1 MQFIDLEAQQQRI
14 RPQIDAA
21 IKRVLDH
28 GQYIMGPEVAQ
39 LEKMLA
45 EFVGVKHAI
54 GCSSGTDALLLPLM
68 AYGVGPGDAIFTTP
82 FTFFATCE
90 MIALTGAN
98 PVFVDIDPD
107 TYNIDPVKLED
118 AIARVIVEGRVKPRG
133 IIPVDLYGLPA
144 DYDAIM
150 AIAEKFG
157 LFVIEDA
164 AQAFGATYKGR
175 RAPGLAHVGATSFF
189 PAKPLGC
196 YGDGGA
202 IFTDDDELAD
212 IMRSLVV
219 HGKGGDKYNN
229 VRIGLNARLDT
240 LQAAILI
247 EKLKIYSEEIELRQ
261 KVAWRYT
268 EALGDAVLTIL
279 PPQIPEGYT
288 SVWAQYTIRVQ
299 NRDEEQACLKRAGVP
314 TMVYYV
320 KPIHLLDVM
329 ANLGHVVGD
338 FPVAEEAARTV
349 LSLPFHPYMT
359 AQEVTLISSALTGKA
374 RAKWVG

>member
-1 MQFIDLEAQQQRI
+1 MQFIDLNAQQQRI

-21 IKRVLDH
+21 IQRVLDH
-28 GQYIMGPEVAQ
+28 GQYIMGPEVAE
-39 LEKMLA
+39 LERMLA
-45 EFVGVKHAI
+45 EFVGSRHAI

-68 AYGVGPGDAIFTTP
+68 AYGVGPGDAVFTSP
-82 FTFFATCE
+82 LTFFATCE
-90 MIALTGAN
+90 MIALLGAT
-98 PVFVDIDPD
+98 PVFVDIDPV
-107 TYNIDPVKLED
+107 TFNIDPVKLD
-118 AIARVIVEGRVKPRG
+118 AAIDNVRAEGRLKPRG

-150 AIAEKFG
+150 AIAAKYG

-202 IFTDDDELAD
+202 VFTDDDDLAEV
-212 IMRSLVV
+212 IRSLVV

-229 VRIGLNARLDT
+229 VRVGLNARLDT

-247 EKLKIYSEEIELRQ
+247 EKLRIYQEEIDLRQ
-261 KVAWRYT
+261 EVARHYA
-268 EALGDAVLTIL
+268 EQLNGLAPDIVVPMVPVGC
-279 PPQIPEGYT
+279 E
-288 SVWAQYTIRVQ
+288 SVWAQYTIRCRDRESVQ
-299 NRDEEQACLKRAGVP
+299 EHLKKAGIP

-320 KPIHLLDVM
+320 KPMHLLDAM
-329 ANLGHVVGD
+329 AYLRYQEGD
-338 FPVAEEAARTV
+338 FPVAEGAAGNV
-349 LSLPFHPYMT
+349 LSLPFHPYLENT
-359 AQEVTLISSALTGKA
+359 QIETVAEDLADASGG
-374 RAKWVG
+374 RR

>member
-1 MQFIDLEAQQQRI
+1 MQFIDLNAQQLRI

-28 GQYIMGPEVAQ
+28 GQYIMGPEVGQ

-90 MIALTGAN
+90 MIALTGAT

-107 TYNIDPVKLED
+107 TYNIDPQKLEET
-118 AIARVIVEGRVKPRG
+118 IANFDQRSTVNGEPLTPKG
-133 IIPVDLYGLPA
+133 IIPVDLFGLPA

-150 AIAEKFG
+150 AIAEKHG
-157 LFVIEDA
+157 LFVVEDA

-202 IFTDDDELAD
+202 VFTDDDALAET
-212 IMRSLVV
+212 IRSLVV

-247 EKLKIYSEEIELRQ
+247 EKLKIYPEEIELRQ
-261 KVAWRYT
+261 GAARRYT
-268 EALGDAVLTIL
+268 EGLERSVPDLT
-279 PPQIPEGYT
+279 PPPVPEGYT
-288 SVWAQYTIRVQ
+288 SVWAQYTLSCR
-299 NRDEEQACLKRAGVP
+299 NREELQARLAQAGIP

-320 KPIHLLDVM
+320 KPMHLLDAM
-329 ANLGHVVGD
+329 SYLGGQVGD
-338 FPVAEEAARTV
+338 YPMAENSANRV
-349 LSLPFHPYMT
+349 ISLPMHPY
-359 AQEVTLISSALTGKA
+359 LTESQQ
-374 RAKWVG
+374 RNVLEILCS